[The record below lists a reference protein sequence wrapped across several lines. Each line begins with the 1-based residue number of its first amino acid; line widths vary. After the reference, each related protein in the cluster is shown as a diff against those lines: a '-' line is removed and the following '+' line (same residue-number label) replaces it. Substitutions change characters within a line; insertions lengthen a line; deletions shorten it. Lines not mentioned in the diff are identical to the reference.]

1 MAASPGTIRPA
12 RAADQARIEAIVAAA
27 YTPYI
32 ARIGK
37 RPGPML
43 DDYARRIADGQAY
56 VLEAEGRIA
65 GILVL
70 EPGDGSLLLDN
81 IAVDPACQEAG
92 HGKTLMDFAEDE
104 ARRRGYGHILL
115 YTHEVMTENVA
126 IYAKRGY
133 RETERKTVGG
143 YDRIYMEKRL

>member
-1 MAASPGTIRPA
+1 MTAAPGTIRLA
-12 RAADQARIEAIVAAA
+12 AAADQARIEAIVTAA

-43 DDYARRIADGQAY
+43 DDYARRIAEEQAY
-56 VLEAEGRIA
+56 VLEAEGIIA

-81 IAVDPACQEAG
+81 IAIDPASQGSG

-104 ARRRGYGHILL
+104 ARRRGYDRILL
-115 YTHEVMTENVA
+115 YTHALMSENVA
-126 IYAKRGY
+126 IYRRYGY
-133 RETERKTVGG
+133 RELERKTVSGF
-143 YDRIYMEKRL
+143 DRIYMEKRL